1 MEGYN
6 REEQALDA
14 LIAHTLKG
22 YDITD
27 DQIEKDAEE
36 YLSKEIKLPAEYRRA
51 IRKLKDQFPKG
62 AYFHSEPAH
71 ECTVHEEYEE
81 SYMAMH
87 RDNKEEELD
96 EETKEEIRKRRQKF
110 IDEERKKRTDGDEN

>member
-1 MEGYN
+1 MEANN
-6 REEQALDA
+6 REEKALDA
-14 LIAHTLKG
+14 LIAHTLKECEV
-22 YDITD
+22 TD
-27 DQIEKDAEE
+27 AQIEKDAEE
-36 YLSKEIKLPAEYRRA
+36 YISKEIKLPAEYRKA

-62 AYFHSEPAH
+62 AYLHSEPAP
-71 ECTVHEEYEE
+71 ECMVQEEYEE

-110 IDEERKKRTDGDEN
+110 IEEERKKRPDGDEN